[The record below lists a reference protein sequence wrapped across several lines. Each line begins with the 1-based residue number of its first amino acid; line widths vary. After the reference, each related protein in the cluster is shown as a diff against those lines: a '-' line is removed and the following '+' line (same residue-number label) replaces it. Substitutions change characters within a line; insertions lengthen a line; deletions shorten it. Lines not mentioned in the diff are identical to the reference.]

1 MKTKTIGRL
10 AGILMLLIAA
20 VLLFAGDRRAKA
32 AGDLDEILDYTI
44 TVDLNPDGTLNMVY
58 HIEWK
63 VLDDDSE
70 GPLTWV
76 QIGVPNKHYSDYK
89 ALTDTIKSI
98 KSYNDCGETK
108 LRIDFDKMYYEGEV
122 VTFEFS
128 FTQDYMYQMNYLTEG
143 ETVYEFTPGWFND
156 LYVDKLTIRWND
168 DQAESWTPSCE
179 VVDGYLCWTTELA
192 NGEKYTVSITY
203 PNEAF
208 SFDSTKTIERSVA
221 EDSGDGGWIA
231 VIIVVVF
238 FIGFFI
244 FICVFAAVIY
254 KVGACFG
261 MNTDK
266 KITRT
271 RVEYYPTCP
280 GCGGPR
286 TEGKDNC
293 EYCGRSFIKSE
304 EKIEEKDIPEE
315 EKELRNHK
323 TNGLYRYSSSPNT
336 YVRVNVINVPRPR
349 STSTTRSSGG
359 CAHSSC
365 ACACACACACSG
377 GGRAGCTTK
386 DFYRTNL
393 KLRHLQKHNK

>member
-98 KSYNDCGETK
+98 KSYNNGGETK

-156 LYVDKLTIRWND
+156 LYVDKLTIRWNAD
-168 DQAESWTPSCE
+168 RAESWTPS
-179 VVDGYLCWTTELA
+179 
-192 NGEKYTVSITY
+192 
-203 PNEAF
+203 
-208 SFDSTKTIERSVA
+208 
-221 EDSGDGGWIA
+221 
-231 VIIVVVF
+231 
-238 FIGFFI
+238 
-244 FICVFAAVIY
+244 
-254 KVGACFG
+254 
-261 MNTDK
+261 
-266 KITRT
+266 
-271 RVEYYPTCP
+271 
-280 GCGGPR
+280 
-286 TEGKDNC
+286 
-293 EYCGRSFIKSE
+293 
-304 EKIEEKDIPEE
+304 
-315 EKELRNHK
+315 
-323 TNGLYRYSSSPNT
+323 
-336 YVRVNVINVPRPR
+336 
-349 STSTTRSSGG
+349 
-359 CAHSSC
+359 
-365 ACACACACACSG
+365 
-377 GGRAGCTTK
+377 
-386 DFYRTNL
+386 
-393 KLRHLQKHNK
+393 